1 MKSVIFAAFSAVV
14 AVISLSQ
21 GQTYPRLEEW
31 NKDEGTHVL
40 ENNSF
45 IDRTVIREGSSGVLR
60 CVTDNP
66 DCCSGNW
73 FDNIGQLVPPQQ
85 GNISSSFY
93 TTTAS
98 LVNGFSVHGLKYR
111 EGGNT
116 AVGVFRCD
124 IPDLHR
130 HMKSLYIYIGSNTI
144 GS

>member
-1 MKSVIFAAFSAVV
+1 MIAAFAAVV
-14 AVISLSQ
+14 VTQ
-21 GQTYPRLEEW
+21 GQTYPRLEQWSE
-31 NKDEGTHVL
+31 DEGTHVL

-45 IDRTVIREGSSGVLR
+45 IDRTVMREGSSGVLR
-60 CVTDNP
+60 CVTNHQDSS
-66 DCCSGNW
+66 SGNW
-73 FDNIGQLVPPQQ
+73 FDNTGQLVPPQQ

-98 LVNGFSVHGLKYR
+98 LVDGLSVHGLKYR

-124 IPDLHR
+124 IPDLYGDV
-130 HMKSLYIYIGSNTI
+130 KSLYIYIGSNTI